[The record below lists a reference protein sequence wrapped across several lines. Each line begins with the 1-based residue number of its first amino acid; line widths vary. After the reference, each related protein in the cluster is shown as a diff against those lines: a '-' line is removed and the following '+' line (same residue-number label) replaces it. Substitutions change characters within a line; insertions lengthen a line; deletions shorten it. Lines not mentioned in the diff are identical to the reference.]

1 MVEFS
6 WRIGSVSKKSKAR
19 TGYITT
25 PHGEILISNQQ
36 GNPHSMPSFQIM
48 VDELLE
54 IANSQETN
62 ELLHKI
68 SIIVPDYAGCD

>member
-1 MVEFS
+1 MEETITAGKQ
-6 WRIGSVSKKSKAR
+6 WN
-19 TGYITT
+19 TT